1 MNQNKTIKQEDYQR
15 ASLLLG
21 KLFEVETDIT
31 DQINTC
37 MGHYGVEGF
46 FQNLE
51 TFDFSAEVFEKLD
64 AVRMV
69 LFGLGEEVVPKGFI
83 EKMTGAKGGQGHE
96 EKL

>member
-1 MNQNKTIKQEDYQR
+1 MNNKTVKQEDYER

-37 MGHYGVEGF
+37 MGHYGIEGF
-46 FQNLE
+46 FKNLE
-51 TFDFSAEVFEKLD
+51 TFDFTADVFGKLD

-69 LFGLGEEVVPKGFI
+69 LFGLGEEVVSKGFI
-83 EKMTGAKGGQGHE
+83 ARMIGVKGGLGHE